1 MKIILIHHRSSH
13 HASHSGYGRLKDFLN
28 AKVVYGNF
36 KFPYKLAKAIAAF
49 HSQSLGNYNSGSI
62 LKALELYRLLKKNK
76 REKCIVHFL
85 NAERDI
91 RYLGFFKRKF
101 PNAKFVATFHKPPAI
116 LKKTITDVSALK
128 KLDGAIAVGTNQV
141 AFLKKWLEMETVVYI
156 PHGVDTHFFVPD
168 ASKKKENTLL
178 FVGQHLR
185 DFDTFK
191 KTLPILAAKVKDLRI
206 QVVIHPAYITK
217 IPADD
222 FIEIQTNVNDEDLRH
237 YYQSATILY
246 LPMLDSTACN
256 SILEAMA
263 CGLPIITSNVGGNY
277 EYLKNT
283 GNILVSGIEIEKI
296 CKETVQLLSN
306 FEAKKRT
313 AHLSREQSL
322 SLDWNMVAE
331 KILIFY
337 KKLAN
342 EQIK

>member
-1 MKIILIHHRSSH
+1 
-13 HASHSGYGRLKDFLN
+13 
-28 AKVVYGNF
+28 
-36 KFPYKLAKAIAAF
+36 
-49 HSQSLGNYNSGSI
+49 
-62 LKALELYRLLKKNK
+62 
-76 REKCIVHFL
+76 
-85 NAERDI
+85 
-91 RYLGFFKRKF
+91 
-101 PNAKFVATFHKPPAI
+101 
-116 LKKTITDVSALK
+116 
-128 KLDGAIAVGTNQV
+128 
-141 AFLKKWLEMETVVYI
+141 
-156 PHGVDTHFFVPD
+156 
-168 ASKKKENTLL
+168 
-178 FVGQHLR
+178 
-185 DFDTFK
+185 
-191 KTLPILAAKVKDLRI
+191 
-206 QVVIHPAYITK
+206 
-217 IPADD
+217 
-222 FIEIQTNVNDEDLRH
+222 
-237 YYQSATILY
+237 ATILY